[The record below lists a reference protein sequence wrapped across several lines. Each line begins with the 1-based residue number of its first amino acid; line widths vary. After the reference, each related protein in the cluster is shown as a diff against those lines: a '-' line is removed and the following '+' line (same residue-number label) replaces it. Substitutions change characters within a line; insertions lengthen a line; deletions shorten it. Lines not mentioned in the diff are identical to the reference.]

1 MVDLTNRPEVKE
13 GHDMIDGLEPCK
25 NAKILFKSYDP
36 SIKDTRVSPIIGD
49 IEEVF
54 MLDGQY
60 IIFKDASNRCR
71 LLYLNGYEGC
81 WKQLTDEEF
90 PDLEECVSFITEQC
104 EGEEVPNE
112 VLNEV
117 LEMLKKYFE

>member
-1 MVDLTNRPEVKE
+1 MIDLTNKPEVKE

-25 NAKILFKSYDP
+25 NVKILFKSYDP
-36 SIKDTRVSPIIGD
+36 SIKDTRVSPIIGE

-54 MLDGQY
+54 MISNMQL
-60 IIFKDASNRCR
+60 IIFKDGFDRRR

-90 PDLEECVSFITEQC
+90 PDLEECVMFVTDQY
-104 EGEEVPNE
+104 EGEEVPK
-112 VLNEV
+112 EV
-117 LEMLKKYFE
+117 LEMLKKYFD